1 MNFHKTNHKTNKI
14 QPFASQK
21 EKTNFSQH
29 IFYNT

>member
-21 EKTNFSQH
+21 EKTNFH
-29 IFYNT
+29 NIFL